1 MGFKISELMNWN
13 LFKKKPKDPP
23 FNIYHPD
30 IADRIELAFEC
41 GPTLNK
47 RKFYRMKADV
57 DQTNEFR
64 LPTGRYKWI
73 DAFLAQVNL
82 RMTAATLESY
92 IIELEKALNG
102 GKGEVRLDKAFYT
115 IFSMRTRLNLGFDP
129 NLVKTLASI
138 VYFDET
144 EDLSDYDKA
153 YCDKKVKYWEQHDC
167 YDFFLTRPIAELCN
181 LNGSSVTALKTFIQ
195 QKEEILRSLTS
206 EPPSQSLEST

>member
-1 MGFKISELMNWN
+1 MNWN
-13 LFKKKPKDPP
+13 PFKHKPKEPP
-23 FNIYHPD
+23 FNIHHPD
-30 IADRIELAFEC
+30 VADRIELAFAC
-41 GPTLNK
+41 GPALRK

-64 LPTGRYKWI
+64 LPTGRYKWV

-82 RMTAATLESY
+82 RMSAPTLSAY
-92 IIELEKALNG
+92 MGDLKKALNG
-102 GKGEVRLDKAFYT
+102 GKGEVRLDKAFHT
-115 IFSMRTRLNLGFDP
+115 IFCIESRLNLGFDP

-153 YCDKKVKYWEQHDC
+153 YCDKKIKFWEQYDC

-181 LNGSSVTALKTFIQ
+181 LNGSSVTALKTYIRTA
-195 QKEEILRSLTS
+195 EEILGNPIL
-206 EPPSQSLEST
+206 EPLNPSLENT